1 MILPMPSYSKL
12 EYIFMQY
19 QKDATGLCNSMQVKK
34 EEIVDVI
41 AACYYLEKQKSLCL
55 SDLKKNKGES
65 KLAIFEKTNILNC
78 FHAFNTKPSDFV
90 NLEIQMNPYIR
101 FISSPYLFFTE
112 DGDRLK
118 CLKYDCEYSIIP
130 KIIAIGELYVIE
142 YPLIGPYRFL
152 QALTHFSGKF
162 RLTDLIRGR
171 TEKENRMIQ
180 LRIKKMLLNQM
191 LIISG

>member
-1 MILPMPSYSKL
+1 MKIIQSLWTNPLKISTPWC
-12 EYIFMQY
+12 
-19 QKDATGLCNSMQVKK
+19 D
-34 EEIVDVI
+34 VD
-41 AACYYLEKQKSLCL
+41 Y
-55 SDLKKNKGES
+55 
-65 KLAIFEKTNILNC
+65 
-78 FHAFNTKPSDFV
+78 
-90 NLEIQMNPYIR
+90 
-101 FISSPYLFFTE
+101 FFTTWILSCL
-112 DGDRLK
+112 RLH
-118 CLKYDCEYSIIP
+118 LYH
-130 KIIAIGELYVIE
+130 ANYVIE